1 MINKE
6 LNSVLKNIEQSNGL
20 PNKNYIDNKQYDVE
34 KRVLIFDQWAGVM
47 VADEIPEPGD
57 AKPLTFIDIP
67 LLLLRNEKN
76 EIKVFLNV
84 CRHRGMILIK
94 KAKKIE
100 GAIRCPYHSW
110 CYSKNGDLISTP
122 HVGGPGKN
130 LPSKYSTLIVSK
142 PFSICKVSEE
152 DKTCVLP
159 SIFAWAIE
167 QSKSSKIRFLSK
179 PIEALNFSINGL
191 SQLSNLLLQTFAI
204 SVINIRYI

>member
-94 KAKKIE
+94 KE
-100 GAIRCPYHSW
+100 
-110 CYSKNGDLISTP
+110 
-122 HVGGPGKN
+122 
-130 LPSKYSTLIVSK
+130 
-142 PFSICKVSEE
+142 
-152 DKTCVLP
+152 
-159 SIFAWAIE
+159 
-167 QSKSSKIRFLSK
+167 
-179 PIEALNFSINGL
+179 
-191 SQLSNLLLQTFAI
+191 
-204 SVINIRYI
+204 

>member
-130 LPSKYSTLIVSK
+130 LH
-142 PFSICKVSEE
+142 
-152 DKTCVLP
+152 
-159 SIFAWAIE
+159 
-167 QSKSSKIRFLSK
+167 
-179 PIEALNFSINGL
+179 NGINKKDLGL
-191 SQLSNLLLQTFAI
+191 LEI
-204 SVINIRYI
+204 